1 MKLLLDTHAFI
12 WWDSDPAQLSAPALA
27 ALRDPANEVW
37 LSVASV
43 WEMVI
48 KAQLGK
54 LTFRQPLADIV
65 SQQQANGLR
74 VLSVALA
81 HALGVEALPAIHK
94 DPFDRVLIVQ
104 ANVEG
109 CELIS
114 ADPVVRQYPVR
125 VLWQP
130 ALAGWFRFPSSGQ
143 GGRFF
148 VRRACPGGH
157 IHRFQAGFGR
167 P

>member
-12 WWDSDPAQLSAPALA
+12 WWDSDPVQLSAPALA

-54 LTFRQPLADIV
+54 LTLRLPLADIV
-65 SQQQANGLR
+65 RQQQANGLR
-74 VLSVALA
+74 ILPMTLE
-81 HALGVEALPAIHK
+81 HALGVERLPAIHK
-94 DPFDRVLIVQ
+94 DPFDRMLIAQ
-104 ANVEG
+104 TNVEG
-109 CELIS
+109 AELVS

-125 VLWQP
+125 VHW
-130 ALAGWFRFPSSGQ
+130 
-143 GGRFF
+143 
-148 VRRACPGGH
+148 
-157 IHRFQAGFGR
+157 
-167 P
+167 

>member
-12 WWDSDPAQLSAPALA
+12 WWDSDPAQLSASALA
-27 ALRDPANEVW
+27 ALSDPANEVW

-54 LTFRQPLADIV
+54 LTLRLPLAGV
-65 SQQQANGLR
+65 VTQQQANGLQ
-74 VLSVALA
+74 VLAVTLA
-81 HALGVEALPAIHK
+81 HALAVEGLPAIHK
-94 DPFDRVLIVQ
+94 DPFDRVLIAQ

-109 CELIS
+109 AELVS

-125 VLWQP
+125 VLW
-130 ALAGWFRFPSSGQ
+130 
-143 GGRFF
+143 
-148 VRRACPGGH
+148 
-157 IHRFQAGFGR
+157 
-167 P
+167 